1 MIAGA
6 VRYEALKREPIGSLS
21 SRRPTRAGARSKHWL
36 RWGRSPP
43 RCRPTHAT
51 FEDYCREKWG
61 MSEGYATRMIVGAQ
75 RYDALE
81 TLPIGKVFP
90 ERESH
95 VRELCRL
102 ESDAEAGEN
111 WTCKVSTRPP
121 RCVPGA
127 SCGCHFDQT

>member
-1 MIAGA
+1 
-6 VRYEALKREPIGSLS
+6 
-21 SRRPTRAGARSKHWL
+21 
-36 RWGRSPP
+36 
-43 RCRPTHAT
+43 
-51 FEDYCREKWG
+51 
-61 MSEGYATRMIVGAQ
+61 MIVGAQ

-111 WTCKVSTRPP
+111 WTCKISARPLGTIL
-121 RCVPGA
+121 GA
-127 SCGCHFDQT
+127 SGATVFEKT